1 MFPTPQPKPM
11 DRNIYLDKSSGNT
24 YLDLSDTNGRTDMGN
39 IQVKNSQLRP
49 EAHLFQPPMKNNEM
63 EDTTLGR
70 FSPSLIND
78 SLIGCEYDPLYSQ
91 LESVEIVSDQQQQQP
106 GIAQPT
112 IPPNVQQCQA
122 VQQQRQNPAQQQQD
136 HVVNTGHQ
144 QNVWAAGS
152 IHATNSVQ
160 GSGWCRGQQQ
170 QQQSVQQQQ
179 QQPNMQQYQAV
190 DQRPQ
195 EQQQQDVQ
203 QQNIPLQ
210 VPLPSAA
217 VANGDHVTTGIAKSS
232 VAAENISMPGD
243 LPVMPSITTPEQ
255 QMQLAEAISFRKWRA
270 RKQKNAKRM
279 ASVRRSYPGINK
291 TKQTILQEMSE
302 LRHHLDI
309 KDKKIN
315 NLQQT
320 INRLKGQ
327 LSSRDS
333 WREN

>member
-1 MFPTPQPKPM
+1 M

-78 SLIGCEYDPLYSQ
+78 SLIGCEYDPLYSL
-91 LESVEIVSDQQQQQP
+91 LESVETVSD
-106 GIAQPT
+106 
-112 IPPNVQQCQA
+112 
-122 VQQQRQNPAQQQQD
+122 
-136 HVVNTGHQ
+136 
-144 QNVWAAGS
+144 
-152 IHATNSVQ
+152 
-160 GSGWCRGQQQ
+160 
-170 QQQSVQQQQ
+170 QQQQ

-291 TKQTILQEMSE
+291 TKQTILQENSE

-309 KDKKIN
+309 KDKEIN

>member
-1 MFPTPQPKPM
+1 
-11 DRNIYLDKSSGNT
+11 
-24 YLDLSDTNGRTDMGN
+24 MGN

-78 SLIGCEYDPLYSQ
+78 SLIGCEYDPLYSL
-91 LESVEIVSDQQQQQP
+91 LESVETV
-106 GIAQPT
+106 
-112 IPPNVQQCQA
+112 
-122 VQQQRQNPAQQQQD
+122 
-136 HVVNTGHQ
+136 
-144 QNVWAAGS
+144 
-152 IHATNSVQ
+152 SVQ
-160 GSGWCRGQQQ
+160 QQQ

-232 VAAENISMPGD
+232 VAAKNISMPGD